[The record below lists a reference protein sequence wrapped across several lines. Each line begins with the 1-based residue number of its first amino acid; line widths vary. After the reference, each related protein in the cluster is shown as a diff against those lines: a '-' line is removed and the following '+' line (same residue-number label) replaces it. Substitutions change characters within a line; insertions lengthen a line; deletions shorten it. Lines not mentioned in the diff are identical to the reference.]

1 LSSWDRDIDDWF
13 RSFFGRTGR
22 IGLPAS
28 GGRWFGDMP
37 RQFDEMRSEME
48 RMFEEQFKDIES
60 TAPKDLIRE
69 YKTPEGGK
77 VREVGPLVYGYSMT
91 IGSDGKPKVRE
102 FGNIR
107 SPSRLGAAGTT
118 AATRPLISGEREPL
132 ADITTSD
139 KEVKVILEM
148 PGVNKENLRIN
159 AYDNSVEVKSE
170 DPQRKYHHVMEIPPE
185 ADIETVKSTYKN
197 GILEIVFKKKEQ
209 TKPKG
214 KEVKVE

>member
-1 LSSWDRDIDDWF
+1 MSSWDRDIDDWF

-22 IGLPAS
+22 IGLPAP
-28 GGRWFGDMP
+28 GGRGGGWFGDMP

-118 AATRPLISGEREPL
+118 AA
-132 ADITTSD
+132 
-139 KEVKVILEM
+139 
-148 PGVNKENLRIN
+148 N
-159 AYDNSVEVKSE
+159 
-170 DPQRKYHHVMEIPPE
+170 
-185 ADIETVKSTYKN
+185 
-197 GILEIVFKKKEQ
+197 
-209 TKPKG
+209 
-214 KEVKVE
+214 